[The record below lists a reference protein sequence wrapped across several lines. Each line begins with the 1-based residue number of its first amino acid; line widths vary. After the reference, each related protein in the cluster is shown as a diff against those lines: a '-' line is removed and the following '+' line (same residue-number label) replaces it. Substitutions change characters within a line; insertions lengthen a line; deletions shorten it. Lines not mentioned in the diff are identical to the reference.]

1 MTELQLRIHIE
12 GKPESTVRVAQDE
25 FIIGRLPEC
34 DLCLPF
40 SEISRQHSRIYH
52 NPQGHWQI
60 EDLGSTNGTILN
72 QQELNQAHP
81 LTSRDV
87 IQVGNVFLGVH
98 ILESRRSQ
106 PPKPPEPNSPGQTIL
121 RNAEELQR
129 QWIKVEDSDEGDTQ
143 TTHQRAISRLK
154 YLVEIAKDLNSAESL
169 EAIFEQVQA
178 VVFRELTNIQRLALL
193 VDVEGNGHLKL
204 MDAAA
209 RNELP
214 DATSTYSNSWIGRSI
229 CEKVFREKVAIKSVD
244 AQQDKRFEGEQSI
257 LVKGIRGAL
266 AVPLW
271 DTNKVVGVL
280 YADANLTLKGSDASN
295 DEDLSF
301 FSTLANLVAYS
312 VQRWLLTQKLQGEAK
327 IRQQLE
333 RYHSPSVVQQ
343 LMAVGALENGRI
355 KPIEADMSIIFADLV
370 GFSEMSERMTPSGI
384 SELLNRF
391 FEEMLQ
397 SVFAVGGTLDK
408 FIGDCIMAFFGA
420 PEPQMDHADRAVRAA
435 MGMLDRLDRLNAN
448 KVWPEP
454 LQLRIAINSG
464 RAVVGDVGS
473 EQRVDYTVLGGTVNV
488 AARMEGICPPS
499 ECVISEATY
508 RRLRHREGFILTGEH
523 RFKGIDR
530 PIKVFQSQRRDSSDR
545 HVS

>member
-40 SEISRQHSRIYH
+40 SEISRQHSRLYR
-52 NPQGHWQI
+52 NNQGHWQI

-72 QQELNQAHP
+72 QQELNRAHP
-81 LTSRDV
+81 LNSQDV
-87 IQVGNVFLGVH
+87 IQVGNVFLSVR
-98 ILESRRSQ
+98 IVESRRSHPPQ
-106 PPKPPEPNSPGQTIL
+106 PPTANTPGQTIL

-129 QWIKVEDSDEGDTQ
+129 EWIKVEDGNDSDTQ

-193 VDVEGNGHLKL
+193 VDVEGTGHLKL

-214 DATSTYSNSWIGRSI
+214 EATSTYSNSWIGRSI

-473 EQRVDYTVLGGTVNV
+473 AQRVDYTVLGGTVNV

-508 RRLRHREGFILTGEH
+508 RRLRHREGFVLTGEH

-530 PIKVFQSQRRDSSDR
+530 PIKVFQSQRRNNSDR
-545 HVS
+545 NVS